1 MIVTDILRQDS
12 KAVIADLGCG
22 EARLARSVPNPVHS
36 LDLVA
41 ANDTVT
47 VADIAHTPLG
57 DASVDIVVFCLSL
70 MGTNIKDFIFEAA
83 RILKSGGTLKIAELE
98 SRFQGEDMSV
108 DKFIQSVEKYGFQ
121 NSWKDLKKDF
131 FYFVDFKKVSEV
143 KKKKKLPEIALKAC
157 MYKKR

>member
-1 MIVTDILRQDS
+1 MV
-12 KAVIADLGCG
+12 ADLGCG

-41 ANDTVT
+41 VNDTVT

-57 DASVDIVVFCLSL
+57 DKSVDIVVFCLSL
-70 MGTNIKDFIFEAA
+70 MGTNIRDFIFEAG
-83 RILKSGGTLKIAELE
+83 RILKPGGTLKIAELE
-98 SRFQGEDMSV
+98 SRFQGENLSIE
-108 DKFIQSVEKYGFQ
+108 KFVQCVEKYGFH

-131 FYFVDFKKVSEV
+131 FYFIDFKKIGEV

-157 MYKKR
+157 LYKKR